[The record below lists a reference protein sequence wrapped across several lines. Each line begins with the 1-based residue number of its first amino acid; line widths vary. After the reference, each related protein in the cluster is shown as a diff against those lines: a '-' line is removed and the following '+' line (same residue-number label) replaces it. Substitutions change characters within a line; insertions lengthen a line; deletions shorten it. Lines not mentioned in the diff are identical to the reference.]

1 MYGKIF
7 DSMYE
12 GTLYGHWQAIV
23 TMQQLIVLCNADG
36 IIDMTPQAIAARTSI
51 PLEIIKEGLRVL
63 SEPDN
68 ESRTPG
74 SDGRRIELIDSHRSW
89 GWVLINHQ
97 KYKMMVSHEE
107 KREADRVRIAGK
119 RKAEKD
125 SKNSGVA
132 ECRKVSQSVAEVAHA
147 DTDTDTDTNTSTSKT
162 SAPLTLLTDL
172 GVDEQ
177 VAKDWIGVR
186 KAKRAGPVTDTV
198 VKALQREADAA
209 GISVPEAVRIC
220 AERGWQG
227 FKAEWMKQPT
237 QTDQPSQTLKA
248 AQVLAKMRADLQ

>member
-132 ECRKVSQSVAEVAHA
+132 ESRKVSQGVAEVAHA
-147 DTDTDTDTNTSTSKT
+147 DADTDTNTSTSKT
-162 SAPLTLLTDL
+162 STPMTLLTNL

-177 VAKDWIGVR
+177 IAKDWIGVR

-198 VKALQREADAA
+198 VKALQREAEAA
-209 GISVPEAVRIC
+209 GITVPEAVKIC

-227 FKAEWMKQPT
+227 FKAEWMKPGQ
-237 QTDQPSQTLKA
+237 QNTDQPSQTLKA
-248 AQVLAKMRADLQ
+248 AQNLAKMRAELR